1 MTDVISFWV
10 SISNNLWALILQH
23 WLLSISVLLSLINL
37 VITIINNSSKGNS

>member
-10 SISNNLWALILQH
+10 STTQSMWALILQH

-37 VITIINNSSKGNS
+37 VVTIVNNSSKSNS